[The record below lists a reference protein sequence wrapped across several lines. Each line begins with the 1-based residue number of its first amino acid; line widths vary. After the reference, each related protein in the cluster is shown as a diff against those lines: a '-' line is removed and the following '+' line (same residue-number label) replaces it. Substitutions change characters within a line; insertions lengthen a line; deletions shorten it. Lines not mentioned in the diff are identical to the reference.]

1 MKIIRHL
8 GFTTS
13 RSVLV
18 LNPLRDSMNR
28 AGLEA
33 RDRSSPF
40 QAEAEAALSGFRAV
54 RGDLERQVRRGDLT
68 VKVAR
73 ERAASAAA
81 ELRARLLKQSEGY
94 SPIPRAYLD
103 RLVEADK
110 ARKKSRETL
119 SIEGLQRETNKLLR
133 QHLVEQQLQARASEF
148 EGKTYFRPIAGG
160 VPAPNLDSLL
170 SFHRTA
176 ADSGDEV
183 AVEWSRRQLEGF
195 RNRVFN
201 EDDRRKIDL
210 ATDRPDRVNP
220 RLIDVYVEAMK
231 GRSSEELETFV
242 EKAVGEGDSNACIA
256 AFVLAR
262 QEPEGPRSR
271 WVRNVLSNL
280 TEFPDAALSTL
291 RGLEAEAR
299 ASEAEAA
306 RAQAQFA
313 IARAESEVNLDGL
326 EAPTER
332 ELERASKMQSK
343 PVARPGEAIGLSLE
357 RRGAI
362 DEAEFGAI
370 SGLEAE

>member
-1 MKIIRHL
+1 
-8 GFTTS
+8 
-13 RSVLV
+13 VLV
-18 LNPLRDSMNR
+18 LNPLRDSLSR
-28 AGLEA
+28 AGREA
-33 RDRSSPF
+33 QDRSSPF

-73 ERAASAAA
+73 ERAASSAAD
-81 ELRARLLKQSEGY
+81 LRDRLLKQSDGF

-103 RLVEADK
+103 RLVEADQAK
-110 ARKKSRETL
+110 KKSRETL

-133 QHLVEQQLQARASEF
+133 QHLVEQQLQARVSEF
-148 EGKTYFRPIAGG
+148 EGKTYSRPIAGG
-160 VPAPNLDSLL
+160 VPSPNLDSLL
-170 SFHRTA
+170 SFHRMA
-176 ADSGDEV
+176 GDSGDEV

-201 EDDRRKIDL
+201 QDDLRKIDL

-220 RLIDVYVEAMK
+220 RIVDVYVEAMK
-231 GRSSEELETFV
+231 GRSSEDLGTFV

-271 WVRNVLSNL
+271 WVRNLLSSL
-280 TEFPDAALSTL
+280 AEFPDAALSTL

-313 IARAESEVNLDGL
+313 IARAEAEVNLDGL

-332 ELERASKMQSK
+332 DLERASKMQSK

-357 RRGAI
+357 RRGAM
-362 DEAEFGAI
+362 DEAEF
-370 SGLEAE
+370 EAV